1 MEKRI
6 KKPKKYKNFVGI
18 FDSGL
23 GGISILKE
31 MTKIMPQED
40 FLFFGD
46 SANAPYGEKSPE
58 EICELSERITDGM
71 LKRGAKAIVIACN
84 TATSAAAVYLR
95 EKYKDVPIIGVE
107 PALKPAAENDRN
119 GEVLVMATPV
129 TLKLDKFQKLSARF
143 TSDVNCIPLPCP
155 GLADAIEH
163 GDPDS
168 DEVREIL
175 ERLLSPYVGK
185 VSSIVLGC
193 THYPFVKAQIKDIMG
208 DIDLYESGPGT
219 ARELRR
225 VLDERGMLAADTS
238 SDSGPDDAADKKA
251 GRIVFR
257 SSIETPEEIELY
269 KKFYNMDI

>member
-6 KKPKKYKNFVGI
+6 RKYNNYVGI

-23 GGISILKE
+23 GGISVLRE
-31 MTKIMPQED
+31 MTKLMPQEN

-46 SANAPYGEKSPE
+46 SANAPYGERSPE
-58 EICELSERITDGM
+58 EVCELSERITDTM
-71 LKRGAKAIVIACN
+71 IQRGAKAIVIACN

-95 EKYKDVPIIGVE
+95 EKYSDVPIIGVE

-143 TSDVNCIPLPCP
+143 TSDVDCIPLPCP

-168 DEVREIL
+168 DEVRDLL
-175 ERLLSPYVGK
+175 ESLLRPYVGK

-193 THYPFVKAQIKDIMG
+193 THYPFVKKQILDIMG
-208 DIDLYESGPGT
+208 SVDLYESGAGT

-225 VLDERGMLAADTS
+225 VLSERGMLAGS
-238 SDSGPDDAADKKA
+238 SSGDES

-257 SSIETPEEIELY
+257 SSINTPEEIALY
-269 KKFYNMDI
+269 RKFYSMDI